1 MSQPYVRPDVQA
13 FLGFLNSLPGPRTHQ
28 MTPVEARAAY
38 AAMKDIADPPAG
50 ELAIKRDIN
59 APGPAGDIP
68 LRLYDARE
76 RREPGPVLMFFHGG
90 GFVIGNLE
98 THDSFCAE
106 AARVLDLPVVA
117 VDYRLAP
124 EHAFPAAPDDC
135 EAAARW
141 IAESPAELGLKV
153 TSMVFAGDSAGG
165 NLTIVT
171 AQQLRDRPAKVPVI
185 VQWPI
190 YPVVDDVQKYQSF
203 TDFAEGYLLDH
214 PTMKYFSD
222 AYSASEG
229 DVRNTPILHKQ
240 EGMPPTLL
248 ITASLD
254 PLRDQGR
261 AYAGEL
267 IRAGVPTV
275 YREAVG
281 NIHGFIT
288 LRQAIPSSTG
298 DVAACFSILKDLINE
313 AEAERTMAIASH
325 GADTV
330 AAAAE

>member
-1 MSQPYVRPDVQA
+1 MKLSEPEILAFQAKVDGFYPADAVDADVDRQRAWYDALCRAFDAPHPAGISTEDGQIAGIAVRRYRP
-13 FLGFLNSLPGPRTHQ
+13 
-28 MTPVEARAAY
+28 ARAET
-38 AAMKDIADPPAG
+38 AATI
-50 ELAIKRDIN
+50 
-59 APGPAGDIP
+59 
-68 LRLYDARE
+68 LY
-76 RREPGPVLMFFHGG
+76 LHGG
-90 GFVIGNLE
+90 GFVVGSLE
-98 THDSFCAE
+98 SHDAICAE
-106 AARVLDLPVVA
+106 LSAAAGAELIA

-124 EHAFPAAPDDC
+124 EHVYPAAADDTT
-135 EAAARW
+135 AVSRW
-141 IAESPAELGLKV
+141 VASSPAELGLKV
-153 TSMVFAGDSAGG
+153 SSLVLAGDSAGG

-171 AQQLRDRPAKVPVI
+171 AQQLRDRPAQVPVI

-190 YPVVDDVQKYQSF
+190 YPVVDDAPKYQSF
-203 TDFAEGYLLDH
+203 HDFGDGFLLTRDGMQWFAE
-214 PTMKYFSD
+214 
-222 AYSASEG
+222 AYRATEG

-288 LRQAIPSSTG
+288 LRKAIPSSVG
-298 DVAACFSILKDLINE
+298 DVAACFRILKDMIAE
-313 AEAERTMAIASH
+313 AEADRVMAEAAQ

>member
-1 MSQPYVRPDVQA
+1 MTQPFVRPDVQA
-13 FLGFLNSLPGPRTHQ
+13 FLGFLNNLPGPKTHEL
-28 MTPVEARAAY
+28 TAPEARQAY
-38 AAMKDIADPPAG
+38 AMMKDIADPPAG
-50 ELAIKRDIN
+50 ELAVKRDLMC
-59 APGPAGDIP
+59 GEIP
-68 LRLYDARE
+68 LRLYDPRE
-76 RREPGPVLMFFHGG
+76 RREPGPVLVFFHGG
-90 GFVIGNLE
+90 GFVIGNIE

-106 AARVLDLPVVA
+106 AARQLDLPVVS

-135 EAAARW
+135 EAASRW
-141 IAESPAELGLKV
+141 VATSPAELGRKV
-153 TSMVFAGDSAGG
+153 TGLVLAGDSAGG

-171 AQQLRDRPAKVPVI
+171 AQQLRDRAAEVPVL

-190 YPVVDDVQKYQSF
+190 YPVVDDSEKYPSF
-203 TDFAEGYLLDH
+203 HEFGDGYLLTQDS
-214 PTMKYFSD
+214 MRWFSE
-222 AYSASEG
+222 AYRATEG
-229 DVRNTPILHKQ
+229 DTRNTPILHRQ

-275 YREAVG
+275 FREAVG

-288 LRQAIPSSTG
+288 LRKAIPSSMG
-298 DVAACFSILKDLINE
+298 DVAACFRILKDMINE
-313 AEAERTMAIASH
+313 AEGERVMAIAAQ

>member
-13 FLGFLNSLPGPRTHQ
+13 FLGFLNNLPGPKTHELSA
-28 MTPVEARAAY
+28 PEARAAY
-38 AAMKDIADPPAG
+38 AMMKDIADPPAG
-50 ELAIKRDIN
+50 ALAIKRDLK
-59 APGPAGDIP
+59 AGDIP
-68 LRLYDARE
+68 VRLYDCRDKRA
-76 RREPGPVLMFFHGG
+76 PGSVLVFFHGG
-90 GFVIGNLE
+90 GFVIGDLE

-106 AARVLDLPVVA
+106 TARALDLPVVA

-135 EAAARW
+135 EAATRW
-141 IAESPAELGLKV
+141 VADSPAELGLHV
-153 TSMVFAGDSAGG
+153 TSLVLAGDSAGG

-171 AQQLRDRPAKVPVI
+171 AQQLRDRPARVPVI
-185 VQWPI
+185 AQWPI
-190 YPVVDDVQKYQSF
+190 YPVVDDAPKYQSF
-203 TDFAEGYLLDH
+203 TDFGDGYLLTQDA
-214 PTMKYFSD
+214 MKYFSD
-222 AYSASEG
+222 AYRATEG
-229 DVRNTPILHKQ
+229 DVRNTPILHNQ
-240 EGMPPTLL
+240 LGMPPTLL

-288 LRQAIPSSTG
+288 LRKAIPSSTS
-298 DVAACFSILKDLINE
+298 DVAACFNILKDMINE
-313 AEAERTMAIASH
+313 AEADRVMAQAAQGAAIA
-325 GADTV
+325 A
-330 AAAAE
+330 

>member
-1 MSQPYVRPDVQA
+1 MTQPYVRPDVQA
-13 FLGFLNSLPGPRTHQ
+13 FLGFLNNLPGPRTHQ
-28 MTPVEARAAY
+28 MTAPEARAAY
-38 AAMKDIADPPAG
+38 AAMNDIADPPAG
-50 ELAIKRDIN
+50 ELAVKRDLA
-59 APGPAGDIP
+59 APGSAGDIP
-68 LRLYDARE
+68 VRLYDARE
-76 RREPGPVLMFFHGG
+76 RREPGPALVFFHGG

-106 AARVLDLPVVA
+106 AARMLDLPVVA

-141 IAESPAELGLKV
+141 VADSPADLGLKV
-153 TSMVFAGDSAGG
+153 TSLVFAGDSAGG

-171 AQQLRDRPAKVPVI
+171 AQQLRDRPARVPVI
-185 VQWPI
+185 AQWPI
-190 YPVVDDVQKYQSF
+190 YPVVDDRDQYQSYH
-203 TDFAEGYLLDH
+203 DFAEGYLLDQK
-214 PTMKYFSD
+214 TMKYFTD
-222 AYSASEG
+222 AYRASEG

-240 EGMPPTLL
+240 AGMPPTLL
-248 ITASLD
+248 ITAGLD

-267 IRAGVPTV
+267 IRAGVPTI

-288 LRQAIPSSTG
+288 LRKAIPSSTG
-298 DVAACFSILKDLINE
+298 DVAACFRILKDMINE
-313 AEAERTMAIASH
+313 AEGEQVMAVAAR
-325 GADTV
+325 GADAV

>member
-1 MSQPYVRPDVQA
+1 MTQPFVRPDVQA
-13 FLGFLNSLPGPRTHQ
+13 FLGFLNNLPGPKTHELSA
-28 MTPVEARAAY
+28 PEARMAF

-50 ELAIKRDIN
+50 ELAVKLDLRC
-59 APGPAGDIP
+59 GDIP
-68 LRLYDARE
+68 VRLYDARE
-76 RREPGPVLMFFHGG
+76 RREPGPALVFFHGG
-90 GFVIGNLE
+90 GFVIGNVE

-106 AARVLDLPVVA
+106 AARALDLPVISVE
-117 VDYRLAP
+117 YRLAP
-124 EHAFPAAPDDC
+124 EAPFPAAPDDC

-141 IAESPAELGLKV
+141 VADSPAELGLKV
-153 TSMVFAGDSAGG
+153 TGLVLAGDSAGG

-171 AQQLRDRPAKVPVI
+171 AQTLRDRPAKVPVL

-190 YPVVDDVQKYQSF
+190 YPVVDDAPKYQSF
-203 TDFAEGYLLDH
+203 HDFGDGYLLTRDSMIWFANH
-214 PTMKYFSD
+214 Y
-222 AYSASEG
+222 AAAEG
-229 DVRNTPILHKQ
+229 DVRNTPILHRQ

-288 LRQAIPSSTG
+288 LRKAIPSSAG
-298 DVAACFSILKDLINE
+298 DVAACFRILKDMINE
-313 AEAERTMAIASH
+313 AEGERSMAIAAH

>member
-1 MSQPYVRPDVQA
+1 MTQPYVRPDVQA
-13 FLGFLNSLPGPRTHQ
+13 FLQFLNNLPGPKTHQ
-28 MTPVEARAAY
+28 LSAPEARAAF
-38 AAMKDIADPPAG
+38 AMMKDVADPPVG
-50 ELAIKRDIN
+50 ELAVKRDLRCGEIQM
-59 APGPAGDIP
+59 
-68 LRLYDARE
+68 RLYDARE
-76 RREPGPVLMFFHGG
+76 RRTPGPVLVFFHGG
-90 GFVIGNLE
+90 GFVIGDLE

-106 AARVLDLPVVA
+106 AARALDLPVVA

-124 EHAFPAAPDDC
+124 EAPFPAAPDDC

-141 IAESPAELGLKV
+141 VADSPTELGLKV
-153 TSMVFAGDSAGG
+153 TGLVLAGDSAGG

-171 AQQLRDRPAKVPVI
+171 AQQLRDRPARVPVL

-190 YPVVDDVQKYQSF
+190 YPVVDDAPKYASF
-203 TDFAEGYLLDH
+203 ADFGEGYLLTQD
-214 PTMKYFSD
+214 TMHYF
-222 AYSASEG
+222 ATHYAATEG
-229 DVRNTPILHKQ
+229 DVRNTPILHRQ

-248 ITASLD
+248 ITAGLD

-288 LRQAIPSSTG
+288 LRKAIPSSGT
-298 DVAACFSILKDLINE
+298 DVAMCFRILKDMINE
-313 AEAERTMAIASH
+313 AEAGRVMAVAAD

-330 AAAAE
+330 AAPAE

>member
-13 FLGFLNSLPGPRTHQ
+13 FLGFLNNLPGPKTHE
-28 MTPVEARAAY
+28 MTAPEARAAY
-38 AAMKDIADPPAG
+38 AMMKEVADPPAG
-50 ELAIKRDIN
+50 ELSIKRDLKC
-59 APGPAGDIP
+59 GDIP
-68 LRLYDARE
+68 VRLYDVRD
-76 RREPGPVLMFFHGG
+76 RREPGPVLVFFHGG
-90 GFVIGNLE
+90 GFVIGDLE

-106 AARVLDLPVVA
+106 AARALDLPVVA

-135 EAAARW
+135 ETATRW
-141 IAESPAELGLKV
+141 VAESPSELGLKV
-153 TSMVFAGDSAGG
+153 TSLVLAGDSAGG

-190 YPVVDDVQKYQSF
+190 YPVVDDVAKYQSF
-203 TDFAEGYLLDH
+203 HDFGEGFLLTQDS
-214 PTMKYFSD
+214 MRYFSE
-222 AYSASEG
+222 AYRATEG

-248 ITASLD
+248 ITAGLD

-288 LRQAIPSSTG
+288 LRKAIPSSAG
-298 DVAACFSILKDLINE
+298 DVAGCFAVLKDMINE
-313 AEAERTMAIASH
+313 AEAQRVMAEAAQGAAIA
-325 GADTV
+325 A
-330 AAAAE
+330 